1 MKSRRQVFL
10 LLLWCLLAGAVP
22 AYANNPP
29 QPDGVLTLVLIFPVV
44 ILGFRLAG
52 AKLSEKERK
61 WRVLR
66 ALVLALCTLLTV
78 GGTGIAL
85 IPLLV
90 LLGYG
95 VTRGIQ
101 VMARGQGTR
110 RMVLGAAVILFTL
123 LATANY
129 VVSLN
134 SPAGEGVSVEH
145 AAYVNMRVINDA
157 EQRFHSDALIDANKN
172 GLGEYGSLEQ
182 LHKAGLLDEAF
193 WARLQR
199 PIYRYVVVLSG
210 DPARDEKQYFVYATP
225 VRYGHPSRGL
235 SLLRVVR
242 PYVPYARR
250 TFACDQTGVVRAADL
265 GGSRAVTREEAAK
278 WPES

>member
-10 LLLWCLLAGAVP
+10 LLLWCLIASALP

-44 ILGFRLAG
+44 ILGFRLGG

-66 ALVLALCTLLTV
+66 GLLLALCTLLTV
-78 GGTGIAL
+78 GGTGLAL

-95 VTRGIQ
+95 VARGIQ

-110 RMVLGAAVILFTL
+110 RMVLGAVVILFTL
-123 LATANY
+123 FAVANY
-129 VVSLN
+129 GVSLN
-134 SPAGEGVSVEH
+134 YPPEGPSVEH
-145 AAYVNMRVINDA
+145 AAYVNLRVINDA
-157 EQRFHSDALIDANKN
+157 EQRFQSDAVIDVNKN
-172 GLGEYGSLEQ
+172 GLGEYGSLED
-182 LHKAGLLDEAF
+182 LHKVGLLDEAF

-199 PIYRYVVVLSG
+199 PIYRYAVVLSG
-210 DPARDEKQYFVYATP
+210 DPAGDEKQYFVYATP
-225 VRYGHPSRGL
+225 VHYGHPSRGL

-265 GGSRAVTREEAAK
+265 GGSRVVTRQEAAK
-278 WPES
+278 WPEF

>member
-22 AYANNPP
+22 VYANNPP
-29 QPDGVLTLVLIFPVV
+29 QPDGMLTLVLIFPLV

-66 ALVLALCTLLTV
+66 GLLLALCTLLTL

-95 VTRGIQ
+95 VVRGIQ
-101 VMARGQGTR
+101 VMARGQGTIHKA
-110 RMVLGAAVILFTL
+110 LGAVVILFTL
-123 LATANY
+123 FAVANY
-129 VVSLN
+129 VMSLN
-134 SPAGEGVSVEH
+134 YPPEGPSVEH
-145 AAYVNMRVINDA
+145 AAYVNLRVINDA
-157 EQRFHSDALIDANKN
+157 EQRFRSDAVIDVNKN
-172 GLGEYGSLEQ
+172 GLGEYGSLED

-210 DPARDEKQYFVYATP
+210 DPARDEKQYFIYATP
-225 VRYGHPSRGL
+225 VHYGRPPQGL
-235 SLLRVVR
+235 SLLRALQT
-242 PYVPYARR
+242 YVPYARR

-265 GGSRAVTREEAAK
+265 GGSRAVTGEEAAK
-278 WPES
+278 WPEF

>member
-1 MKSRRQVFL
+1 VKSRRQVFL
-10 LLLWCLLAGAVP
+10 LLLWCLLASAVP

-52 AKLSEKERK
+52 VKLSEKERK

-66 ALVLALCTLLTV
+66 GLLLALCTLLTF
-78 GGTGIAL
+78 GGTGLAL

-95 VTRGIQ
+95 AARGIQ
-101 VMARGQGTR
+101 VMARGQGATR
-110 RMVLGAAVILFTL
+110 KVLGGVVILFTL
-123 LATANY
+123 FAVANY
-129 VVSLN
+129 VASL
-134 SPAGEGVSVEH
+134 SYPPEGRSTEH
-145 AAYVNMRVINDA
+145 AAYVNLRVINVA
-157 EQRFHSDALIDANKN
+157 EQRFHTEGVIDANKN
-172 GLGEYGSLEQ
+172 GLGEYGSLED

-210 DPARDEKQYFVYATP
+210 DPVRDEKQYLVYASP
-225 VRYGHPSRGL
+225 VHYGHPWRGL

-265 GGSRAVTREEAAK
+265 GGSRAVTRDEAAK
-278 WPES
+278 WPEY